1 MGSAPPAIDKFVS
14 WVINPLTLLMVAVA
28 VLVLLLRVKKTKR
41 KLEKGADFLAV
52 ENQGVRLASRAEEQA
67 GGA

>member
-1 MGSAPPAIDKFVS
+1 M
-14 WVINPLTLLMVAVA
+14 LLKLEPQRLRCVKVDDDLVGRSHHA